1 MKTLEKS
8 ILQGTT
14 HMRTHLEV
22 DPVVGLRS
30 LEGIQ
35 PLIEE
40 YKWAIDLEICVFPQE
55 GLLNNPGTDEL
66 MVEGLKQ
73 GCHVV
78 GGAPYTDSDPPGQ
91 IDRLFE
97 MAREYDVDVDMH
109 LDFGNTPEGMTI
121 EHVCNRT
128 EEYGWGGRVTVG
140 HMTQLSTLEVPEL
153 ERITRRL
160 ADVGVAVTVLPS
172 TDLYLMGRHQDH
184 NVLRGVVPIHK
195 MLRHGVNC
203 NLSSNNVLNP
213 FTPFGDCSLIRMAN
227 LYANICQVGQIDDTI
242 ECFDM
247 VTRRSAE
254 LLNLDDYGI
263 EVGKSADLVVI
274 DNSDR
279 QGAVAELS
287 QPLMGIKRGH
297 VDVQARAGPTPP
309 ARALTMPDLPF
320 EDPVGAFCR
329 RNHVALKGAGGG
341 PLAGLSFGA
350 KDVFHIAGT
359 RTGFGHPTW
368 LATHEAPAED
378 RGRGAAAAR
387 CGGRRRRQ
395 DPHRRAGVQPH
406 RREPALRYAGQHARA
421 RSHSRGLVQRLRG
434 GGHGRARRLRHR
446 HRLRG
451 LGPAAGELLRHLRHA
466 SDGRPRAA
474 RRGDPVRPALR
485 RRRLVSRA
493 TPECWSGS
501 GACSWPTT
509 RNRRRRAGCFA
520 PSTPSRWWT
529 KRCPAPWTLRSRR
542 WRLASARSRT

>member
-1 MKTLEKS
+1 MDLILRNARIAGNENTPPADIGIEGGRIAAIETGLAAQGEAIDVGGRLVSPGFIETHIHLDKSCLLDRCKSVEGTLEEAIGEVAKAKRNFQPEEVRERAVKTLEKC

-30 LEGIQ
+30 LDGIQ
-35 PLIEE
+35 PLIDE

-66 MVEGLKQ
+66 MVEGLKR

-97 MAREYDVDVDMH
+97 MAREFDVDVDMH

-128 EEYGWGGRVTVG
+128 EEFGYGGRVTVG
-140 HMTQLSTLEVPEL
+140 HMTQLSTLDVAEF

-160 ADVGVAVTVLPS
+160 ADAGVAVTVLPS

-184 NVLRGVVPIHK
+184 NVLRGVVPVHK

-227 LYANICQVGQIDDTI
+227 LYANICQVGQIDDTV

-263 EVGKSADLVVI
+263 EVGKSADMVVI
-274 DNSDR
+274 DNRNRES
-279 QGAVAELS
+279 AVAELS
-287 QPLMGIKRGH
+287 PPLMGIKRGH
-297 VDVQARAGPTPP
+297 VT
-309 ARALTMPDLPF
+309 F
-320 EDPVGAFCR
+320 
-329 RNHVALKGAGGG
+329 
-341 PLAGLSFGA
+341 
-350 KDVFHIAGT
+350 
-359 RTGFGHPTW
+359 
-368 LATHEAPAED
+368 
-378 RGRGAAAAR
+378 
-387 CGGRRRRQ
+387 
-395 DPHRRAGVQPH
+395 
-406 RREPALRYAGQHARA
+406 RREPAAL
-421 RSHSRGLVQRLRG
+421 LWPG
-434 GGHGRARRLRHR
+434 G
-446 HRLRG
+446 
-451 LGPAAGELLRHLRHA
+451 
-466 SDGRPRAA
+466 
-474 RRGDPVRPALR
+474 
-485 RRRLVSRA
+485 
-493 TPECWSGS
+493 
-501 GACSWPTT
+501 
-509 RNRRRRAGCFA
+509 
-520 PSTPSRWWT
+520 
-529 KRCPAPWTLRSRR
+529 
-542 WRLASARSRT
+542 

>member
-1 MKTLEKS
+1 MDLILRNALIVGAENEPSVDIGIEGGRIAAVEAGLAAEGEEIDVGGRLVSPGFIETHIHLDKSCLLDRCKSVEGTLEEAISEVAKAKQNFQSDEVRERAVRTLEKS

-66 MVEGLKQ
+66 MIEGLKR
-73 GCHVV
+73 GCRVV

-97 MAREYDVDVDMH
+97 MAREFDVDVDMH

-140 HMTQLSTLEVPEL
+140 HMTQLSTLEVSEL

-160 ADVGVAVTVLPS
+160 ADAGVAVTVLPS

-184 NVLRGVVPIHK
+184 NVLRGVVPIHR
-195 MLRHGVNC
+195 MLRYGVNC

-274 DNSDR
+274 DNTDR

-297 VDVQARAGPTPP
+297 VT
-309 ARALTMPDLPF
+309 F
-320 EDPVGAFCR
+320 
-329 RNHVALKGAGGG
+329 
-341 PLAGLSFGA
+341 
-350 KDVFHIAGT
+350 
-359 RTGFGHPTW
+359 
-368 LATHEAPAED
+368 
-378 RGRGAAAAR
+378 
-387 CGGRRRRQ
+387 
-395 DPHRRAGVQPH
+395 
-406 RREPALRYAGQHARA
+406 RREPAR
-421 RSHSRGLVQRLRG
+421 
-434 GGHGRARRLRHR
+434 
-446 HRLRG
+446 
-451 LGPAAGELLRHLRHA
+451 LLRPGH
-466 SDGRPRAA
+466 
-474 RRGDPVRPALR
+474 
-485 RRRLVSRA
+485 
-493 TPECWSGS
+493 
-501 GACSWPTT
+501 
-509 RNRRRRAGCFA
+509 
-520 PSTPSRWWT
+520 
-529 KRCPAPWTLRSRR
+529 
-542 WRLASARSRT
+542 

>member
-1 MKTLEKS
+1 MDLILRNALIAGNENAPPVDIGIDGGRIVAIEAGLTAEGEAIDIGGRLVSPGFIETHIHLDKSCLLDRCKSVQGTLEEAISEVAKAKRNFQSDEVRERAVKTLEKC

-30 LEGIQ
+30 LDGIQ
-35 PLIEE
+35 PLIDE

-66 MVEGLKQ
+66 MIESLER
-73 GCHVV
+73 GCQVV

-97 MAREYDVDVDMH
+97 MAREFDVDVDMH

-128 EEYGWGGRVTVG
+128 EEFGYGGRVTVG
-140 HMTQLSTLEVPEL
+140 HMTQLSTLEVAEL

-184 NVLRGVVPIHK
+184 NVLRGVVPVHK

-254 LLNLDDYGI
+254 LLNLDDYGV

-274 DNSDR
+274 DNRDR
-279 QGAVAELS
+279 QSAVAELS

-297 VDVQARAGPTPP
+297 VT
-309 ARALTMPDLPF
+309 F
-320 EDPVGAFCR
+320 
-329 RNHVALKGAGGG
+329 
-341 PLAGLSFGA
+341 
-350 KDVFHIAGT
+350 
-359 RTGFGHPTW
+359 
-368 LATHEAPAED
+368 
-378 RGRGAAAAR
+378 
-387 CGGRRRRQ
+387 
-395 DPHRRAGVQPH
+395 
-406 RREPALRYAGQHARA
+406 RREPA
-421 RSHSRGLVQRLRG
+421 
-434 GGHGRARRLRHR
+434 
-446 HRLRG
+446 
-451 LGPAAGELLRHLRHA
+451 ELLW
-466 SDGRPRAA
+466 PA
-474 RRGDPVRPALR
+474 R
-485 RRRLVSRA
+485 
-493 TPECWSGS
+493 
-501 GACSWPTT
+501 
-509 RNRRRRAGCFA
+509 
-520 PSTPSRWWT
+520 
-529 KRCPAPWTLRSRR
+529 
-542 WRLASARSRT
+542 

>member
-1 MKTLEKS
+1 MDLILRNALIVGAENEPPVDIGIEGGRVAAVEAGLAAEGEEIDVGGRLVSPGFIETHIHLDKSCLLDRCKSVEGTLEEAISEVAKAKQNFQPEEVRERAVRTLEKC

-35 PLIEE
+35 PLIDE

-66 MVEGLKQ
+66 MVEGLKR

-97 MAREYDVDVDMH
+97 MARDFDVDVDMH

-128 EEYGWGGRVTVG
+128 EEYGYGGRVTVG
-140 HMTQLSTLEVPEL
+140 HMTQLSTMEVPEL

-274 DNSDR
+274 DNTDR

-287 QPLMGIKRGH
+287 QPLMGVKRGH
-297 VDVQARAGPTPP
+297 VT
-309 ARALTMPDLPF
+309 F
-320 EDPVGAFCR
+320 
-329 RNHVALKGAGGG
+329 
-341 PLAGLSFGA
+341 
-350 KDVFHIAGT
+350 
-359 RTGFGHPTW
+359 
-368 LATHEAPAED
+368 
-378 RGRGAAAAR
+378 
-387 CGGRRRRQ
+387 
-395 DPHRRAGVQPH
+395 
-406 RREPALRYAGQHARA
+406 RREPAELRWP
-421 RSHSRGLVQRLRG
+421 
-434 GGHGRARRLRHR
+434 GH
-446 HRLRG
+446 
-451 LGPAAGELLRHLRHA
+451 
-466 SDGRPRAA
+466 
-474 RRGDPVRPALR
+474 
-485 RRRLVSRA
+485 
-493 TPECWSGS
+493 
-501 GACSWPTT
+501 
-509 RNRRRRAGCFA
+509 
-520 PSTPSRWWT
+520 
-529 KRCPAPWTLRSRR
+529 
-542 WRLASARSRT
+542 